1 MSTLTIPSKRTGDKL
16 TATEFNAVVD
26 GVNANS
32 DAIAALQQADVNQ
45 QKITEAVAAAQNL
58 QAQSIKTLQA
68 QAVKMVVLKQEE
80 YDALVEAGTLDADT
94 YYNILEE

>member
-1 MSTLTIPSKRTGDKL
+1 MALNISTKKTGDKL

-32 DAIAALQQADVNQ
+32 DAIEALQQADLNQ
-45 QKITEAVAAAQNL
+45 QKNLETVAAAQNL

-68 QAVKMVVLKQEE
+68 QSVKMVVLKQEE

>member
-1 MSTLTIPSKRTGDKL
+1 MSLNISTKKTGDKL

-26 GVNANS
+26 GINANS
-32 DAIAALQQADVNQ
+32 DAIEALQQADVNQ
-45 QKITEAVAAAQNL
+45 QKVVNDVAAAQNL
-58 QAQSIKTLQA
+58 QAQSIKTLQT

-80 YDALVEAGTLDADT
+80 YDALAEAGTLDADT

>member
-1 MSTLTIPSKRTGDKL
+1 MALNISTKKTGDKL

-26 GVNANS
+26 GINANS

-45 QKITEAVAAAQNL
+45 QKVVNYVAAALNI

-68 QAVKMVVLKQEE
+68 QSVKMVVLKQEE

>member
-1 MSTLTIPSKRTGDKL
+1 MALNISTKKTGDKL

-26 GVNANS
+26 GINANS

-45 QKITEAVAAAQNL
+45 QKVVNDVAAAQNL

-68 QAVKMVVLKQEE
+68 QSVKMVVLKQEE
-80 YDALVEAGTLDADT
+80 YDALVEAGTLDTDT

>member
-1 MSTLTIPSKRTGDKL
+1 MSLNISTKKTGDKL

-26 GVNANS
+26 GINANS
-32 DAIAALQQADVNQ
+32 DAIEALQQADVNQ
-45 QKITEAVAAAQNL
+45 QKVVNDVAAAQNL
-58 QAQSIKTLQA
+58 QAQSIKTLQT
-68 QAVKMVVLKQEE
+68 QTVKMVVLKQEE

>member
-1 MSTLTIPSKRTGDKL
+1 MALNISTKKTGDKL

-45 QKITEAVAAAQNL
+45 QKNTEAVAAAQNL
-58 QAQSIKTLQA
+58 QAQTIKTLQA

-80 YDALVEAGTLDADT
+80 YDALIEAGTLDADT
-94 YYNILEE
+94 YYCIFEE

>member
-1 MSTLTIPSKRTGDKL
+1 MALNISTKKTGDKL

-26 GVNANS
+26 GINANS

-45 QKITEAVAAAQNL
+45 QKVVNDVAAVQNV

-68 QAVKMVVLKQEE
+68 QSVKMVVLKQEE
-80 YDALVEAGTLDADT
+80 YDALVEAGTLDTDT

>member
-1 MSTLTIPSKRTGDKL
+1 MALNISTKKTGDTL

-26 GVNANS
+26 GINTNS
-32 DAIAALQQADVNQ
+32 DAIEALQQADVNQ
-45 QKITEAVAAAQNL
+45 QKNMETVAAAQNL
-58 QAQSIKTLQA
+58 QAQTIKTLQA

>member
-1 MSTLTIPSKRTGDKL
+1 MALNISTKKTGDKL

-26 GVNANS
+26 GINANS
-32 DAIAALQQADVNQ
+32 DAIEALQQADVNQ
-45 QKITEAVAAAQNL
+45 EKNMESVAAAQNL
-58 QAQSIKTLQA
+58 QAQSIQTLQA

>member
-1 MSTLTIPSKRTGDKL
+1 MALNISTKKTGDKL

-45 QKITEAVAAAQNL
+45 QKVVNDVAAAQNV

-68 QAVKMVVLKQEE
+68 QTVKMVVLKQEE

>member
-1 MSTLTIPSKRTGDKL
+1 MALNISTKKTGDKL

-26 GVNANS
+26 GVNENS

-45 QKITEAVAAAQNL
+45 QKKMDVVAATQNI
-58 QAQSIKTLQA
+58 QAQTIKTLQA

-80 YDALVEAGTLDADT
+80 YDALIEAGTLDADT

>member
-1 MSTLTIPSKRTGDKL
+1 MALNISTKKTGDKL

-45 QKITEAVAAAQNL
+45 QKKMDGVAATQNL

-68 QAVKMVVLKQEE
+68 HAVKMVVLKQEE

>member
-1 MSTLTIPSKRTGDKL
+1 MALNISTKKTGDKL

-45 QKITEAVAAAQNL
+45 QKNIEAVAAAQNL

-80 YDALVEAGTLDADT
+80 YDALLEAGTLDADT

>member
-1 MSTLTIPSKRTGDKL
+1 MSLNISTKKTGDKL

-26 GVNANS
+26 GINANS
-32 DAIAALQQADVNQ
+32 DAIEALQQADLNQ
-45 QKITEAVAAAQNL
+45 QKNLESVAAAQNL
-58 QAQSIKTLQA
+58 QAQSIQTLQA

-80 YDALVEAGTLDADT
+80 YDALVAAGTLDADT

>member
-1 MSTLTIPSKRTGDKL
+1 MALNISTKKTGDKL

-45 QKITEAVAAAQNL
+45 QKVVNYVAAAQNV

-68 QAVKMVVLKQEE
+68 QTVKMVVLKQEE